1 MKHLPRWKRYSI
13 LKTQNLLEECSRYM
27 SSSAVLTMTERSANE
42 IKDIKQENDRLIMK
56 FFGLENLILENQDA
70 S

>member
-1 MKHLPRWKRYSI
+1 
-13 LKTQNLLEECSRYM
+13 M